1 MTKGQDTRQRV
12 VRTAAELF
20 QRQGYHA
27 TGVNQILSTG
37 RAPKGSLYFHFPGG
51 KEQVAVEAVT
61 ASGAALGDRLRAALD
76 AADPADG
83 LTRLVDLL
91 AAALAGSDY
100 EQGCPVAGI
109 AIDTASTSEPIR
121 AACADAY
128 GRWLEIIET
137 ALTDWGVPVDQAAAL
152 AVTLF
157 SALEGALL
165 LARVRRDT
173 GPLRA
178 LVAPLATLITA
189 TATATATA
197 TD

>member
-37 RAPKGSLYFHFPGG
+37 QAPKGSLYFHFPGG
-51 KEQVAVEAVT
+51 KEQVAVEAVA
-61 ASGAALGDRLRAALD
+61 ASGAAMRDHLRAALD
-76 AADPADG
+76 TAGPEEG

-91 AAALAGSDY
+91 ATQLTGSDY
-100 EQGCPVAGI
+100 ERGCPVSGI
-109 AIDTASTSEPIR
+109 AIDTAGTSDAIR
-121 AACADAY
+121 GACADAY
-128 GRWLEIIET
+128 GTWLEMTEA
-137 ALTDWGVPVDQAAAL
+137 ALIGWGVPADQTEGL
-152 AVTLF
+152 AITVF
-157 SALEGALL
+157 SAVEGALL

-173 GPLRA
+173 RPLRA
-178 LVAPLATLITA
+178 ITAPLVALIT
-189 TATATATA
+189 TAA